1 MKAVAAQ
8 RSSEFKW
15 SSKTGQK
22 HLSWSYMYTTE
33 AVSRHVG
40 VCGVRMYTYV
50 CACMESLCSPCPPPY
65 PIPLP
70 PPPPQRSP
78 IATTNC
84 AQNMP

>member
-1 MKAVAAQ
+1 MAAQ

-40 VCGVRMYTYV
+40 VCGVRCIPM
-50 CACMESLCSPCPPPY
+50 CAHVWRACAPPAHLPTPPPY
-65 PIPLP
+65 PHPLHNGPQSPLP
-70 PPPPQRSP
+70 TVLNNIP
-78 IATTNC
+78 
-84 AQNMP
+84 